1 MIRLVMVMLIV
12 GLSTIGCRAPGQPP
26 HQPDHAT
33 YADLMRREIATAS
46 SALGSAQ
53 LVIAQARAGRVTVTY
68 AQVGLRQ
75 AADDLDAV
83 ATDLAQV
90 APPNGRA
97 NAQRRFQT
105 IVSNSRRLLRTTSQ
119 RWPEDRALAMSE
131 SSCGES
137 ARKLDGDV
145 ATALGV

>member
-1 MIRLVMVMLIV
+1 MRLVMVMLLV
-12 GLSTIGCRAPGQPP
+12 ALSTAGCRAPGQPP
-26 HQPDHAT
+26 HHPDDAT

-68 AQVGLRQ
+68 AKVGLRQ
-75 AADDLDAV
+75 AADDLDGV
-83 ATDLAQV
+83 ATDLAEV
-90 APPNGRA
+90 VPPNGRE

-105 IVSNSRRLLRTTSQ
+105 IVSTNRRLLRTTSQ
-119 RWPEDRALAMSE
+119 RWPEDRALAWAE